1 MGSVII
7 LIGFNMRPR
16 KCRLV
21 KFRPCTC
28 YFKPRG
34 IPMRELEVISLSCE
48 EVEAMRLKNIENL
61 DQVESAKRM
70 RTSQSTFQRIL
81 ASAYKKIARAII
93 EGKAIEIR
101 EN

>member
-1 MGSVII
+1 
-7 LIGFNMRPR
+7 
-16 KCRLV
+16 
-21 KFRPCTC
+21 
-28 YFKPRG
+28 
-34 IPMRELEVISLSCE
+34 VISLSCE

>member
-1 MGSVII
+1 
-7 LIGFNMRPR
+7 
-16 KCRLV
+16 
-21 KFRPCTC
+21 
-28 YFKPRG
+28 
-34 IPMRELEVISLSCE
+34 MRELEVISLSCE

>member
-1 MGSVII
+1 M
-7 LIGFNMRPR
+7 
-16 KCRLV
+16 
-21 KFRPCTC
+21 
-28 YFKPRG
+28 
-34 IPMRELEVISLSCE
+34 ISLSCE